1 MALNLNSDM
10 TYSVQN
16 SDRNIERA
24 NAQVRAIQESIERQQ
39 EEDSAENALPQPAN
53 NPTALSVGPKMVSAY
68 IGLTVETSNVESQN
82 PTFVSET
89 GVLSTA
95 QNPQTTAQDFSL
107 MQNDI
112 LTSQLQESAALY
124 TTEEEEDAGA
134 LYEDEL
140 SPQEALEAELAEI
153 RVERALEQEELAT
166 EHEAELSQQSDE
178 AAEEITQDY
187 EESLVES
194 FNSDTIAATAANIP
208 IINAADETSSTIKN
222 NLLDQYRFQMQSRW
236 QSSAMN
242 MMNQMTT
249 LFNL

>member
-24 NAQVRAIQESIERQQ
+24 NAQVRAIQESIERQR
-39 EEDSAENALPQPAN
+39 EEEAAENALPQPAN

-68 IGLTVETSNVESQN
+68 IGLTVETTNVESQN

-112 LTSQLQESAALY
+112 LTNQLQESAALY

-153 RVERALEQEELAT
+153 RAERASEQEELAA

-178 AAEEITQDY
+178 AAEEITQEY
-187 EESLVES
+187 EESLVE
-194 FNSDTIAATAANIP
+194 FNSDTIAATAAHIP